1 MKNLLENF
9 WLSMSGKSPTLVEQC
24 SSESITNILF
34 QGQVIFFT
42 AFISGGIFAATI
54 ADMALH
60 NIALVAVLWP
70 ICFWLISTLDKSIVS
85 HYGSSKISYF
95 RVALA
100 LAMGFLLSNF
110 LHLVIYKP
118 EIDAKI
124 AEKLEQG
131 LARIE
136 EDFAPR
142 KTLLLEGI
150 AQLKLANKELEDGIK
165 EAWDYA
171 EAEAVAKNQGQEFG
185 EGEKYKGK
193 KASAERIVSRDTVTI
208 RRNEASIRDLE
219 IELGLIERE
228 EKDAKTRLSSVKT
241 GISHRNRAFSLLLS
255 EGTFLEKM
263 QILFW
268 ILPFFALDMLPLI
281 IARSF
286 PSKDYNEI
294 VEKEEKG
301 KLETAILG
309 MQAKQELEKERIAF
323 EAAIASIQLKFG
335 VLHRQRILSKQ
346 ETQDE
351 LKVRE
356 EWFESIL
363 EQETKWEKAYPKYYE
378 AYLKP
383 SIEKALNDYKLS
395 F

>member
-1 MKNLLENF
+1 
-9 WLSMSGKSPTLVEQC
+9 MSGKSPTLVEQC
-24 SSESITNILF
+24 SSESITNVLF

-42 AFISGGIFAATI
+42 AFISGGIFAVTI

-85 HYGSSKISYF
+85 HHGSSKISYF

-131 LARIE
+131 LAQIE

-142 KTLLLEGI
+142 KNPLLEEI
-150 AQLKLANKELEDGIK
+150 AQLKLVNKALEDDIK

-171 EAEAVAKNQGQEFG
+171 EAEAVAKYPGQEFG
-185 EGEKYKGK
+185 EGDKYKGK
-193 KASAERIVSRDTVTI
+193 KVSAERIESRNTLTI
-208 RRNEASIRDLE
+208 QRNEASIRDLE
-219 IELGLIERE
+219 TELGLIEQV
-228 EKDAKTRLSSVKT
+228 EKDAKTSLSSVQT
-241 GISHRNRAFSLLLS
+241 GLSHRNRAFSLLLS
-255 EGTFLEKM
+255 EATFLEKM

-286 PSKDYNEI
+286 PSKDYNEL
-294 VEKEEKG
+294 VEKEEKS

-323 EAAIASIQLKFG
+323 EAAIASIQLKFE
-335 VLHRQRILSKQ
+335 VLHRQRILSKK

-363 EQETKWEKAYPKYYE
+363 EQESKWEKAYPKYYE